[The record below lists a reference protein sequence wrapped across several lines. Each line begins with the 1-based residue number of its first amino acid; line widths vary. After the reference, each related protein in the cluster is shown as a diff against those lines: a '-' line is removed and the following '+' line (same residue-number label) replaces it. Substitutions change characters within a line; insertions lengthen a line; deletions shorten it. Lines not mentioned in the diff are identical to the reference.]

1 MSAEAIV
8 RTACPAHC
16 GSNACGILAHVRD
29 GKIVK
34 LEPAP
39 FPDNYYTRICQ
50 KGLSV
55 LQITYHPDRIQY
67 PMRRV
72 GERGEGKWERVSWDE
87 ALDYIAAKLK
97 EVASKYGSRS
107 AAWAIGGPGNGTVKF
122 GAYTR
127 FAGCFQGTRVSM
139 WGYGD
144 AAEPCGVKPTYGVN
158 RLPPFLASFGEPK
171 LNVVWGTNPAEA
183 NPFQIRP
190 LLDDK
195 MKGVK
200 LVVIDPVFTITA
212 SKADEY
218 LPIRPGTDTA
228 LALGMMHQILQDK
241 LEDGEFLLRY
251 TVSPY
256 LVRQNNGRY
265 LRARDLAANG
275 GEAYIVWDTTSN
287 QTQPADSAKSPALE
301 GSYQPGGIACK
312 TAFQMLKE
320 LIQEYPPARAAEITG
335 VPEEQ
340 IIRLARAYATQKPA
354 AILDNNGMSRTY
366 HGDISFR
373 AIGTLAAMTGNVRL
387 PGPAGHRE
395 VEYNWG
401 PFLKPRAD
409 QPSYTRMGVMNLYD
423 AIEKGEPY
431 PVRAVWFAFT
441 NFVNQCT
448 NNKRI
453 IERIFPKLELIVM
466 TEMFMTPSTKYADI
480 VLPVGS
486 FLEFTDLVNGPHP
499 YIQLQQR
506 VIPPLYESKSDVQI
520 LRELA
525 PRLGFG
531 EYFKSEEEFVSLLLD
546 SGDSSVEGITLES
559 LKQGPAQLKS
569 PPPTEER
576 PARAFFKTPTGRI
589 EFYLEK
595 LLPFGEGLPVY
606 KEPAESVKSPLAQ
619 KYPLSL
625 LQVHSKFHVHSSFVK
640 SAWIRELDPEPV
652 LEMNPADADT
662 RRVKDAD
669 LIEVFNDRGKIKLKA
684 RLNEVLPPGIV
695 NLTHG
700 WWPADFVEGDLNLI
714 TNDLINPAQNV
725 TFEPN
730 MPMNDNLVEVRKA

>member
-1 MSAEAIV
+1 MSTETIV

-16 GSNACGILAHVRD
+16 GSNACGMLAHLRD
-29 GKIVK
+29 GKVVK

-39 FPDNYYTRICQ
+39 FPDNYYMRICQ
-50 KGLSV
+50 KGLSA
-55 LQITYHPDRIQY
+55 LQLTYHPDRLKY
-67 PMRRV
+67 PMKRA
-72 GERGEGKWERVSWDE
+72 GARGEGKWQRVSWDE
-87 ALDYIAAKLK
+87 ALDYIADKMKNIAG
-97 EVASKYGSRS
+97 KYGSRS
-107 AAWAIGGPGNGTVKF
+107 VAWAIGGPGNGTVKF

-144 AAEPCGVKPTYGVN
+144 AAEPCGAKPTYGVN
-158 RLPPFLASFGEPK
+158 RLGPLLASFDEPK
-171 LNVVWGTNPAEA
+171 LNIAWGTNPAEA

-195 MKGVK
+195 MKGIK
-200 LVVIDPVFTITA
+200 LVVIDPVYTITA
-212 SKADEY
+212 SKADEWV
-218 LPIRPGTDTA
+218 PVRIGTDTA

-241 LEDGEFLLRY
+241 LEDREFMLRY
-251 TVSPY
+251 TVAPY
-256 LVRQNNGRY
+256 LIRQDNGRY
-265 LRARDLAANG
+265 LRARDLAPNG
-275 GEAYIVWDTTSN
+275 GDAYLVWDTVKNNSV
-287 QTQPADSAKSPALE
+287 PVDSSKSTALE

-320 LIQEYPPARAAEITG
+320 LIKEYPPARTASITG

-340 IIRLARAYATQKPA
+340 IVRLAKAYATDKPA
-354 AILDNNGMSRTY
+354 AIIANNGMSRTY
-366 HGDISFR
+366 HGDTSFR
-373 AIGTLAAMTGNVRL
+373 AIGTLAALTGNVRL

-395 VEYNWG
+395 VDYNWG
-401 PFLKPRAD
+401 PFLKPRPD
-409 QPSYTRMGVMNLYD
+409 QPSYTRMGVMNLYN

-441 NFVNQCT
+441 NFINQCT
-448 NNKRI
+448 NNKRLI
-453 IERIFPKLELIVM
+453 NDVFPKLELAVM

-506 VIPPLYESKSDVQI
+506 AIPLLYEAKSDVQI

-531 EYFKSEEEFVSLLLD
+531 EYFKSEEEFVDLLLA
-546 SGDSSVEGITLES
+546 SGDETVAGISYKTLKE
-559 LKQGPAQLKS
+559 GPARLKES
-569 PPPTEER
+569 PAGEER
-576 PARAFFKTPTGRI
+576 PAKAFFKTPTGRI

-595 LLPFGEGLPVY
+595 LVGLGEGLPVH
-606 KEPAESVKSPLAQ
+606 KEPIESPLTPLAK

-625 LQVHSKFHVHSSFVK
+625 VQVHSKFHVHSSFQK
-640 SAWIRELDPEPV
+640 SHWMRELDPEPIV
-652 LEMNPADADT
+652 ELNPVDADS
-662 RRVKDAD
+662 RRVKDED
-669 LIEVFNDRGKIKLKA
+669 IVEMFNDRGKIKLKV
-684 RLNEVLPPGIV
+684 RLNEIIPPGV
-695 NLTHG
+695 ANLTHG
-700 WWPADFVEGDLNLI
+700 WWPEEFLEGDLNAI
-714 TNDLINPAQNV
+714 TNDYINPAHNI